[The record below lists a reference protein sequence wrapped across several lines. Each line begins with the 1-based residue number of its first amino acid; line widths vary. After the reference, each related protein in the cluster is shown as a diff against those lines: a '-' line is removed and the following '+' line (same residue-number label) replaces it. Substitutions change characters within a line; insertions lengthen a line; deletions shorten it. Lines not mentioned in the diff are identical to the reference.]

1 MRPQLAMVGVIS
13 VILTLFGCASRTP
26 LAFEREQAQPLP
38 VKTVSALSS
47 SISRTPV
54 MFARTSERIL
64 IGQVLERHSSGVVR
78 PRANATAR
86 PFEVMLVRVE
96 RTLKGKPAEFAKIR
110 MNTGVADGMRVVQD
124 DVAQLQPGKRYL
136 FFLKELSRWVG
147 PAGAVYAAQGVAP
160 TKIAEL
166 DELLP
171 AGPAGVVELVNGRT
185 QVPRDPW
192 HVSDADK
199 GTEGLFNVSEEA
211 DLVEQVSR
219 EATQWNAGRAFRDA
233 KRMAWIK
240 AHPEIIRERRAKW
253 LARMAASKR

>member
-1 MRPQLAMVGVIS
+1 
-13 VILTLFGCASRTP
+13 
-26 LAFEREQAQPLP
+26 
-38 VKTVSALSS
+38 
-47 SISRTPV
+47 
-54 MFARTSERIL
+54 MFARSSDRIL
-64 IGQVLERHSSGVVR
+64 VGQVIERQSAGVVR
-78 PRANATAR
+78 PRANPAGR

-96 RTLKGKPAEFAKIR
+96 RTLKGKPTEFAKIR

-124 DVAQLQPGKRYL
+124 DLAQLQPGKRYL

-147 PAGAVYAAQGVAP
+147 PAGAVYAASGVAP

-192 HVSDADK
+192 HVSNADK
-199 GTEGLFNVSEEA
+199 GTEGIFNVSEA
-211 DLVEQVSR
+211 GLIEQVSR

-233 KRMAWIK
+233 KRMRWIQ
-240 AHPEIIRERRAKW
+240 AHPQIIRERRAKA
-253 LARMAASKR
+253 LARLAAAKR